1 MIDSNWLRMESTLA
15 IIIQFIVYNPNLQ
28 ILNEKRIVLEFLE
41 TGGFIN
47 MENEQLLIN
56 MKLYRLPK
64 HSIQGAIIMLN
75 GLVLCILSFIDIRK
89 EIQEQIEL
97 ERAMALEQEEE
108 ANAGKK
114 EKEGEEQEDAG
125 EEEKKLDDKKDD
137 KKSEDFNPTILYM
150 LINCSIFQKINFS
163 NVFLAYCSQILKYV
177 YDSYVT
183 EQLEDI
189 VKADTYTDVSGIFIF
204 NQICMFFDS
213 IIICI
218 GAISLLKYTS
228 LAV

>member
-1 MIDSNWLRMESTLA
+1 MEH
-15 IIIQFIVYNPNLQ
+15 
-28 ILNEKRIVLEFLE
+28 
-41 TGGFIN
+41 
-47 MENEQLLIN
+47 EQLLIN

-97 ERAMALEQEEE
+97 ERAMAMEQEEE

-114 EKEGEEQEDAG
+114 DKEGDNDQEEAG
-125 EEEKKLDDKKDD
+125 DEEKKADDKKED
-137 KKSEDFNPTILYM
+137 KKQSEDFEPTILYM

-177 YDSYVT
+177 YDSYAT
-183 EQLEDI
+183 AQLEDLI
-189 VKADTYTDVSGIFIF
+189 SAGDYKDVSNIFIF